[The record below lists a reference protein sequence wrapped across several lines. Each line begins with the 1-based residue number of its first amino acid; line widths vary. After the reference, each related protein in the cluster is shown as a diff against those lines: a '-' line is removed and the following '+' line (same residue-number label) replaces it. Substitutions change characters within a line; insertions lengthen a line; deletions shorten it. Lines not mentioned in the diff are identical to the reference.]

1 MPHHD
6 TIFLLIQIQ
15 NFGIIDSCSMLPAM
29 LFVLKIIKFRIHL
42 TQDQDMKILAQGL
55 NDNKM
60 FIVRQLDFIQ
70 NEL

>member
-1 MPHHD
+1 M
-6 TIFLLIQIQ
+6 
-15 NFGIIDSCSMLPAM
+15 SPAM

-42 TQDQDMKILAQGL
+42 AQDKDIKILAQEM